1 MQPIKHELRA
11 TTQNTTHVDRRAYGW
26 ANLRPH
32 APKRDRTWSTS
43 VRTPTRNHNSR
54 QECRD
59 PNTTL
64 QHETRHADKRAHTK
78 PRTHIKTG
86 YVGSVRAL
94 SQNPWMTPDR
104 SDRTLS
110 LFVFFFS
117 WLLCTVFVWKGVESE
132 NVKKKKI
139 HFVLYGGKYKHM
151 GLEWQN
157 VIFYFWMKHPFN
169 KVQEQSRTTNKG
181 PLLHFSFMERLM
193 WCEILLH
200 VNNKPQQ
207 AGFLTIII
215 YTRHL
220 RLKFYRGRV

>member
-132 NVKKKKI
+132 NVKKKKKRLCVVWGKI
-139 HFVLYGGKYKHM
+139 QAHGFGMTECHFL
-151 GLEWQN
+151 
-157 VIFYFWMKHPFN
+157 
-169 KVQEQSRTTNKG
+169 
-181 PLLHFSFMERLM
+181 
-193 WCEILLH
+193 
-200 VNNKPQQ
+200 
-207 AGFLTIII
+207 FLDETS
-215 YTRHL
+215 L
-220 RLKFYRGRV
+220 